1 MKLLGKEA
9 EILLALHRGEE
20 FPVRAKHERDA
31 LHRLRERGLVKGAK
45 LTEKGKEEAEW
56 RLKTIDGVT
65 DVYDL
70 APAGGYLADIRF
82 VYEPV
87 TPFSY
92 AWDWCGLKGIS
103 IVETDPRRGAFYFK
117 ARDKRF
123 WLEGKTLSSGE
134 LTFNLPSP
142 EVVEAWS
149 KGTRIS
155 RETSELW
162 IMVRN
167 YFRFFLDLKEEV
179 YYDVYALTAF
189 QSWLLPH
196 KTFLNSVW
204 FLAAKG
210 AFGGGKTVGG
220 EALVKVCR
228 HGKIASPSVAWL
240 GRSIERLQ
248 IVPFVDEFDIVAEKN
263 PELARIARMSQRR
276 GQTYDRCTESG
287 TPQSWRVFTVW
298 IMSVHGELEDA
309 LATRTIPVTTEET
322 QDWSIPVLNTI
333 KTRMAQS
340 MYDELWMWFMD
351 SVDQLTLVDYPG
363 GAVGGSLLE
372 VINLVNLDQLL
383 HQQANPEGVDLK
395 EAQKRVFD
403 ELTKSLSEEQL
414 EQLSK
419 LSGRN
424 VEVAYHMFKLSN
436 LLGVNLDESIA
447 KAMEIKAEVEEERKE
462 VGALGLLRDLLV
474 KLYEQRRTHPNY
486 WADSQEFMVSN
497 KEVFA
502 EFIPYLHKHETTG
515 VTPHQFKGLLRE
527 LGFDRPTSRRKMKV
541 FTWAEI
547 EDGAWNRLLD
557 KKEEKPVR
565 LANVFTPKVA
575 RMLGVRVEMPE
586 EAKQREGEPR
596 GLGEK
601 IKLVYDEARELAE
614 DSVVSKLDVADA
626 LQNRIDRSE
635 VLRLLEKLEEEG
647 KLAKKDLE
655 HYVVVGA

>member
-9 EILLALHRGEE
+9 EILLALHGGEE
-20 FPVRAKHERDA
+20 LPIRTKHEREA
-31 LHRLRERGLVKGAK
+31 LDRLRAKGLVEGMK

-56 RLKTIDGVT
+56 RKKTIDSVTLGVFG
-65 DVYDL
+65 L
-70 APAGGYLADIRF
+70 APAGGYLPDIHF
-82 VYEPV
+82 VYEPT

-92 AWDWCGLKGIS
+92 AWDWCGLKGTS
-103 IVETDPRRGAFYFK
+103 TVKTDPRMGTVYFE
-117 ARDKRF
+117 ALDKRF
-123 WLEGKTLSSGE
+123 QLDGKPLTGQE

-149 KGTRIS
+149 KGTQIS
-155 RETSELW
+155 RETGELW
-162 IMVRN
+162 TMLCN
-167 YFRFFLDLKEEV
+167 YFKFFLDLKEEV
-179 YYDVYALTAF
+179 YYDVYGLTGF
-189 QSWLLPH
+189 QTWFLPH
-196 KTFLNSVW
+196 ESFLNSVW

-220 EALVKVCR
+220 EALVKICR

-287 TPQSWRVFTVW
+287 TPQSWKVFTVW

-322 QDWSIPVLNTI
+322 QDWSVPVLNTI
-333 KTRMAQS
+333 KTRIAQS
-340 MYDELWMWFMD
+340 MYDELWMWYMD
-351 SVDQLTLVDYPG
+351 SVDQLTLVDQPER
-363 GAVGGSLLE
+363 AIGGSLLE
-372 VINLVNLDQLL
+372 VVNLVNLISTLSKE
-383 HQQANPEGVDLK
+383 ANPEGLDLR

-403 ELTKSLSEEQL
+403 ELTKSLSKEQL
-414 EQLSK
+414 RQLSK

-436 LLGVNLDESIA
+436 LLGVNLDESIP
-447 KAMEIKAEVEEERKE
+447 KAMEIKAEVEEERRE

-486 WADSQEFMVSN
+486 WTDSQEFMVSN

-502 EFIPYLHKHETTG
+502 EFIPYLHRHETPG

-527 LGFDRPTSRRKMKV
+527 LGFDRPTSRRKMKI

-547 EDGAWNRLLD
+547 EDGA
-557 KKEEKPVR
+557 
-565 LANVFTPKVA
+565 
-575 RMLGVRVEMPE
+575 
-586 EAKQREGEPR
+586 
-596 GLGEK
+596 
-601 IKLVYDEARELAE
+601 
-614 DSVVSKLDVADA
+614 
-626 LQNRIDRSE
+626 
-635 VLRLLEKLEEEG
+635 
-647 KLAKKDLE
+647 
-655 HYVVVGA
+655 